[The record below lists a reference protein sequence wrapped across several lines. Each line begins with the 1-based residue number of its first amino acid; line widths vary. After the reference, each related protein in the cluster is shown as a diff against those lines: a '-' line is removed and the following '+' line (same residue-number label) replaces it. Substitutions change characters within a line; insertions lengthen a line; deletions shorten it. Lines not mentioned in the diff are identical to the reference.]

1 MRRLGSSI
9 ALLAIFLTASL
20 APCKSSRKND
30 STFEIDRPTVIAFFP
45 SNEKANSKTDDKSES
60 LSDFQLYTA
69 SVRQPLEQAGADLEV
84 VYSRS
89 FQTVLDGKMTTFRPA
104 RAEPGYYFATP
115 GKRPRIEYGVMSDKD
130 ILRVAH
136 EYFGSAMK

>member
-9 ALLAIFLTASL
+9 ALLAIFLTATL
-20 APCKSSRKND
+20 ALCKSSKK
-30 STFEIDRPTVIAFFP
+30 SGAFEIDRPTVIAFFP
-45 SNEKANSKTDDKSES
+45 TVSKTDRKNSDADEA

-69 SVRQPLEQAGADLEV
+69 SARGRPEQAGVDLEV

-89 FQTVLDGKMTTFRPA
+89 FQIVLDAKTTSFKPKK
-104 RAEPGYYFATP
+104 AEPGYYFAGP
-115 GKRPRIEYGVMSDKD
+115 GKRPRIEYGVMSDAD